1 VWNKLGE
8 GLFFEPLPWLPL
20 LNDRFLEQV
29 FYDFESQ
36 LSSEVDDEEAR

>member
-1 VWNKLGE
+1 MWNKLGE
-8 GLFFEPLPWLPL
+8 GLFFELVPWLPL
-20 LNDRFLEQV
+20 LSDRFLEQV